1 METSCPKAYSYVRYS
16 SKMQEN
22 GDSTRRQI
30 ELSEKYAQEHGL
42 DLDENLRMQDDGVSA
57 FDGSNVN
64 KGELSEFLKDIEAG
78 RVAAGAYLLV
88 ESLDR
93 LSRADVLSALRVFMA
108 ILEAG
113 IVIVTMADRMV
124 YSKERVAQE
133 PMSLMMSI
141 LVMIRANEESQRK
154 SERVHAAWAA
164 KQRKASSEKVTRTCP
179 SWLRLSEDR
188 KAFEIIEEKAV
199 VVRRILKLQ
208 REGVGQATIVK
219 MLNREEVPVLQERM
233 KKRQSKGW
241 HASTIQKLINHPA
254 LYGAYQPT
262 SGGKGKVRKPV
273 GEPVE
278 GYYPALID
286 KAEFDDLRH
295 QRADRATRGRGV
307 KGKGFANLFSGLLHC
322 AYCGSTMNTIG
333 YVQGGKERRRSIVC
347 ANAKRGRGCHFLG
360 WDCALFERH
369 VLAFCE
375 QLDFSTL
382 FADGQER
389 AVQGGNLAT
398 RVASLRAELSAT
410 EAKTQ
415 NLLAL
420 VEGGGQVVPASV
432 LQRIQA
438 HEQQAEQL
446 RHQIAEAERE
456 QAEVFR
462 LRQSAGE
469 IKRSI
474 VDLFK
479 HLDNLEGEAR
489 YFARA
494 RLSAEIRRVVQ
505 RIDVYPGGWFMTQED
520 FINGH
525 PDEDHEDP
533 RWRALLTPDK
543 KSRFAMIG
551 GVNGKSM
558 GTKSP
563 DEARFKSLPDKAELL
578 EALGL

>member
-1 METSCPKAYSYVRYS
+1 MEISRPKAYSYVRYS
-16 SKMQEN
+16 SKIQEN

-42 DLDENLRMQDDGVSA
+42 DLDESLRMQDEGVSA

-64 KGELSEFLKDIEAG
+64 KGELSEFLKDVEAG
-78 RVAAGAYLLV
+78 RVAVGSYLLV

-188 KAFEIIEEKAV
+188 KAFELIEEKATI
-199 VVRRILKLQ
+199 VRRILKLQ

-286 KAEFDDLRH
+286 KAEYDSLRH

-322 AYCGSTMNTIG
+322 AYCGGTMNTIG
-333 YVQGGKERRRSIVC
+333 YVEGGKERRRSIVC

-375 QLDFSTL
+375 QLDFSAL
-382 FADGQER
+382 FGDSHER
-389 AVQGGNLAT
+389 AERGGNLAT
-398 RVASLRAELSAT
+398 RIASLRAELSAT
-410 EAKTQ
+410 QAKTQ

-420 VEGGGQVVPASV
+420 VEAGEQVVPASV

-438 HEQQAEQL
+438 HERQTEEL
-446 RHQIAEAERE
+446 RQQIAEAERG

-505 RIDVYPGGWFMTQED
+505 RIDVYPGGWFLTQED

-551 GVNGKSM
+551 GVNGKSL
-558 GTKSP
+558 GTKTL
-563 DEARFKSLPDKAELL
+563 DEARFKGLPDKADLL